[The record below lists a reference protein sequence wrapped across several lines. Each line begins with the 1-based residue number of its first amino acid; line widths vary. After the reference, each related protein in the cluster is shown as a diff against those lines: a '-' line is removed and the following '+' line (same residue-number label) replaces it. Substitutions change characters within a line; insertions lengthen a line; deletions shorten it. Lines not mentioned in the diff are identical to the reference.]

1 MRKESYTL
9 HNHHPAFAEPL
20 HVGRPNIGD
29 VGEIHRRIDEIL
41 KSRWLSND
49 GAVVQEFEREIASI
63 VGVKHCMAV
72 CNATV
77 GLEIAYRA
85 AGLSGEVIVPANT
98 FVATVHALQ
107 WLGITPIFCDIDPQ
121 THNLD
126 PSRVE
131 ELITPKTSGI
141 VGVHVWGRPCQV
153 TALEEIAAK
162 YELQLLFDAAHAFGC
177 SLDGRMIG
185 GFGTAEVFSF
195 HATKFVSCGEGGAI
209 VTNDDAFATRV
220 RQMRSFGFKGSDN
233 VVSVGTNGKMSEFP
247 AAIGL
252 SSLKGLSE
260 FVKTNESNYYA
271 YQRVLAQIPGINVLT
286 YDLMERNNFQY
297 LVIDIDENESQL
309 SRDQWLQVL
318 HAENVLARR
327 YFFPGV
333 HRMEPY
339 RTLDPFAIRRLPVTE
354 AVLKRVL
361 VLPTGTAV
369 GPMEIETIGD
379 IFLQASQTASKLRTQ
394 LPATL
399 PLPTQPLT
407 PLKRKAA

>member
-185 GFGTAEVFSF
+185 GFGAAEVFSF
-195 HATKFVSCGEGGAI
+195 HATKFVNCG
-209 VTNDDAFATRV
+209 
-220 RQMRSFGFKGSDN
+220 
-233 VVSVGTNGKMSEFP
+233 
-247 AAIGL
+247 
-252 SSLKGLSE
+252 
-260 FVKTNESNYYA
+260 
-271 YQRVLAQIPGINVLT
+271 
-286 YDLMERNNFQY
+286 
-297 LVIDIDENESQL
+297 
-309 SRDQWLQVL
+309 
-318 HAENVLARR
+318 
-327 YFFPGV
+327 
-333 HRMEPY
+333 
-339 RTLDPFAIRRLPVTE
+339 
-354 AVLKRVL
+354 
-361 VLPTGTAV
+361 
-369 GPMEIETIGD
+369 
-379 IFLQASQTASKLRTQ
+379 
-394 LPATL
+394 
-399 PLPTQPLT
+399 
-407 PLKRKAA
+407 